1 MQKHEKRKEGIGL
14 EYKDITPSLK
24 GQELLRG
31 EIKKNKQID
40 ISERALSER
49 FGISRTAIRRS
60 LATLQG
66 EGLIKKKSRVG
77 TVVNNKHIISML
89 AMSSMSDELEAGKNE
104 MVVTV
109 LDADNIVIPKKAKK
123 FLNEENDN
131 RIFKLARKRSIKG
144 EPISYEIAF
153 LSKSR
158 FPEIEKNIFEN
169 ASLYQILKDQYQV
182 SPSYGHEDI
191 AYVPATLDI
200 ALILDVNEQ
209 TALFKVVSSAY
220 DNDDRAVEY
229 SIQYLIGN
237 RVKYQLRAKNILDYQ
252 EDGEI

>member
-1 MQKHEKRKEGIGL
+1 M

-31 EIKKNKQID
+31 EIKKNKLID
-40 ISERALSER
+40 FSERTLSEK

-66 EGLIKKKSRVG
+66 EGLVKKKPRVG
-77 TVVNNKHIISML
+77 TVVNNKYIISML
-89 AMSSMSDELEAGKNE
+89 AMSSMSDELGVGKNE
-104 MVVTV
+104 MTV
-109 LDADNIVIPKKAKK
+109 AVLNTDNIMASKKVKE
-123 FLNEENDN
+123 FLNEGNDN

-153 LSKSR
+153 LSKAR
-158 FPEIEKNIFEN
+158 FPKIEQKVFNN
-169 ASLYQILKDQYQV
+169 ASLYQILRDQYQV
-182 SPSYGHEDI
+182 TPNYGHEDI

-200 ALILDVNEQ
+200 ALILGVSEQ

-220 DNDDRAVEY
+220 DSDDQPVEY
-229 SIQYLIGN
+229 SVQYLIGN

-252 EDGEI
+252 EDEEI